1 MPDIPKIIK
10 TKKET
15 KEKHREH
22 NHFPMG
28 KTTYYYIE
36 EDWRE
41 NNVQSKNKNR

>member
-1 MPDIPKIIK
+1 MPETPKIIK

-28 KTTYYYIE
+28 KTGYDPNTARLNDIATTTKK
-36 EDWRE
+36 R
-41 NNVQSKNKNR
+41 KA